1 MQPLLA
7 RTVFPGTDPIARTG
21 TKKKRPA
28 PAGDGAGSTSAA
40 PAQKKGPA
48 YSSPYHIFCQEQR
61 PLVPLGMSNAVR
73 EKHLGQRWK
82 ALPFAEREKYKMG
95 MTPLPTTG
103 RGGKRA
109 WVPTASL
116 SASAPPLPSATP
128 SPALLP
134 TTTRSNGSDIFSS
147 AAAEASVSQG
157 GAHEAFVT
165 QGRQPSEPTYSTSSK
180 AVLEARQHLERME
193 QIERMERMEWM
204 ERMQRIERQSSPSQ
218 RSSRA
223 SQSGLEQLEATLP
236 VEQRATFWA
245 ARTAETSPP
254 FDPALLH
261 QGRQHAHSAPLAS
274 IPPLPAVEQAVAQ
287 QTEEGDVGGGDAS
300 EGELEGGRH
309 AEGGY
314 SDGELNGILQ
324 EQLARLRS
332 SWSHECS

>member
-1 MQPLLA
+1 M
-7 RTVFPGTDPIARTG
+7 
-21 TKKKRPA
+21 
-28 PAGDGAGSTSAA
+28 
-40 PAQKKGPA
+40 
-48 YSSPYHIFCQEQR
+48 
-61 PLVPLGMSNAVR
+61 
-73 EKHLGQRWK
+73 
-82 ALPFAEREKYKMG
+82 
-95 MTPLPTTG
+95 TG

-128 SPALLP
+128 SPAGLP

-180 AVLEARQHLERME
+180 AVLEARQHL
-193 QIERMERMEWM
+193 ERMEWM

-261 QGRQHAHSAPLAS
+261 QGRQGRQHAHSAPLAS
-274 IPPLPAVEQAVAQ
+274 IPPLSAVEQAVAQ

-332 SWSHECS
+332 SWSHQCS